1 MPSPSSLRSPPQPG
15 TRFRFCLHPC
25 SHVARREPRWA
36 AASGV
41 KPGGTGLPG
50 TFLLVQPSPARAELP
65 YLMLGLVPGGA
76 TRSWVSPGML
86 CLRGCS
92 SGRALVSGARR
103 GGTPGTCGEVSPE
116 PCPLCACPQGAAQ
129 QLAAD
134 PECSWGLP
142 GGVSPR
148 YPAPEAPTG
157 SASKAS
163 LGKPRGGKAA
173 KLPCAGRAL
182 GGLRPS
188 ERVAICVFLNKW
200 SRKRRWFWT
209 DSSPAGAVTT
219 CGLALWFGTRTHQ
232 PGTGA
237 SGG

>member
-50 TFLLVQPSPARAELP
+50 TFLLIQPSPARAELP
-65 YLMLGLVPGGA
+65 YLMLGLVAGEA

-103 GGTPGTCGEVSPE
+103 SGTPGTRGEVSPE
-116 PCPLCACPQGAAQ
+116 PCPPYACPQGAAQ

-134 PECSWGLP
+134 PECSWGLL
-142 GGVSPR
+142 GGGFSLIPSSWSPHGLCLQGQFGR
-148 YPAPEAPTG
+148 TAGWEG
-157 SASKAS
+157 CKAS
-163 LGKPRGGKAA
+163 LCRQGFGWAQALRARGN
-173 KLPCAGRAL
+173 LCFP
-182 GGLRPS
+182 
-188 ERVAICVFLNKW
+188 E
-200 SRKRRWFWT
+200 
-209 DSSPAGAVTT
+209 
-219 CGLALWFGTRTHQ
+219 Q
-232 PGTGA
+232 ME
-237 SGG
+237 